1 MFALALLPLGA
12 AAQSLTVTLQS
23 GETIKYPIDEVVT
36 LSFDESQ
43 LPPEPP
49 QNYVPLTEFSD
60 PMVLA
65 EVSNADQDK
74 DGRLS
79 EAEIASITVLDLSG
93 KKLTSLAGIKNLTAL
108 KELILSQC
116 SGLSELDLTG
126 ICPALE
132 ELNVGFMSGL
142 KTVKLGEKKELKR
155 LYSMYNGVESLEFTA
170 IPSMEEMTIAG
181 NKLTTF
187 RLNDNK
193 SLTRFTCGST
203 DLTSID
209 LKGCDNLRI
218 LSITGHAKFEVPDL
232 AAFPA
237 LTDLS
242 MTETSIKEFTT
253 ESLRQLVSLNL
264 NNSASLRKVDVSKS
278 VKLNNLSLF
287 FCDQLWK
294 VTMYEGQVIN
304 SMNGVSDDMISRV
317 PREYPED
324 VAAEIADATFRQ
336 LMIEAADTDK
346 DGKISID
353 EANALTSLNLSGKGL
368 KTVDL
373 FYFEKLEDLDLSNN
387 ELADLD
393 LSMQMGLKNLNLSHN
408 KFSKLNLQRQTALE
422 TLDASNNGIT
432 ELGDLASKK
441 FTTIDLSYNK
451 LAKVRIYFINDLVK
465 LNLSHNELKE
475 AEIRENPKL
484 ADMDVSFNQISEMT
498 MWSLKGLVNVKFNDN
513 PFIQLNE
520 APKWTLLE
528 TIDCSNTSISKLNLS
543 ENSALRKCVATG
555 CPSLGTIYIPADST
569 AEVVKDDNTALV
581 KGAPAE

>member
-65 EVSNADQDK
+65 EVSKADQDK

-79 EAEIASITVLDLSG
+79 EAEIASLTKLDLTG

-108 KELILSQC
+108 KELILSQ
-116 SGLSELDLTG
+116 STGLSEIDLTG

-142 KTVKLGEKKELKR
+142 KTVKLGEKKELKS
-155 LYSMYNGVESLEFTA
+155 LYTMYNGVESLDFTA
-170 IPSMEEMTIAG
+170 LPALEEMTIAG
-181 NKLTTF
+181 SKLTTF
-187 RLNDNK
+187 RLNDGK

-218 LSITGHAKFEVPDL
+218 LSITGHAGFQVPDL
-232 AAFPA
+232 SAFPA

-253 ESLRQLVSLNL
+253 ENLRQLVSLNL

-304 SMNGVSDDMISRV
+304 SMNGVPDDMITRV

-336 LMIEAADTDK
+336 LMIDAADTDK

-387 ELADLD
+387 ELTDLD

-408 KFSKLNLQRQTALE
+408 KFTKLNLQRQTALE
-422 TLDASNNGIT
+422 TLDASNNVIT

-441 FTTIDLSYNK
+441 FTAIDLSYNK

>member
-49 QNYVPLTEFSD
+49 QNYVPLTEFTD

-65 EVSNADQDK
+65 EVSKADADK

-79 EAEIASITVLDLSG
+79 ESEIASITLLDLSG
-93 KKLTSLAGIKNLTAL
+93 KKISSLAGIKNLTAL
-108 KELILSQC
+108 KQLLLSQ
-116 SGLSELDLTG
+116 STGLNEIDLTG
-126 ICPALE
+126 ICPALQ

-155 LYSMYNGVESLEFTA
+155 IYSMYNGVESLEFTSLPA
-170 IPSMEEMTIAG
+170 LEETTIAG
-181 NKLTTF
+181 SRLTTF

-193 SLTRFTCGST
+193 NLTRFTCGST
-203 DLTSID
+203 NLTSID
-209 LKGCDNLRI
+209 LTGCDNLKI
-218 LSITGHAKFEVPDL
+218 LSITGHAGFQVPDL
-232 AAFPA
+232 SAFPA
-237 LTDLS
+237 LTELS

-253 ESLRQLVSLNL
+253 ESNRQLVSLNL

-294 VTMYEGQVIN
+294 VTMYDGQVIN
-304 SMNGVSDDMISRV
+304 SMNGVSDDMITRV

-336 LMIEAADTDK
+336 LMLDAADTDK

-353 EANALTSLNLSGKGL
+353 EANALTSLDLAGKGL
-368 KTVDL
+368 KAVDL
-373 FYFEKLEDLDLSNN
+373 FYFEKLENLDLSDN
-387 ELADLD
+387 ELTDIDL
-393 LSMQMGLKNLNLSHN
+393 LMQMGLKNLNLSHN
-408 KFSKLNLQRQTALE
+408 KLSKLNLQRQTALE
-422 TLDASNNGIT
+422 ILDASNNELT
-432 ELGDLASKK
+432 ELNDLASKQLAS
-441 FTTIDLSYNK
+441 IDLSYNK
-451 LAKVRIYFINDLVK
+451 LSKVRIYFINSLVS
-465 LNLSHNELKE
+465 LNLSHNELRE

-484 ADMDVSFNQISEMT
+484 ADMDLSFNQISEMT

-513 PFIQLNE
+513 PFIQLDE
-520 APKWTLLE
+520 TTKWPLLE

-543 ENSALRKCVATG
+543 ENSALTKCVATG
-555 CPSLGTIYIPADST
+555 CPSLGTIYIPAGSS